1 METQLLQIAR
11 QTHMTIC
18 QQHVATINKT
28 LLQLLLTNLLFE
40 VIHLQH
46 LITTDRVHHQLLL
59 TNTLY
64 FVLFACSITQLST
77 ILVVSCYQPTSC
89 ISSFHFTNKPSFNTI
104 LLWYTNIKHVN
115 LRAVVNKM
123 LIKQHFNYLVFVFYN
138 IVEQMLA
145 KPSSN
150 LYW

>member
-59 TNTLY
+59 TNTL
-64 FVLFACSITQLST
+64 F
-77 ILVVSCYQPTSC
+77 C
-89 ISSFHFTNKPSFNTI
+89 II
-104 LLWYTNIKHVN
+104 RV
-115 LRAVVNKM
+115 
-123 LIKQHFNYLVFVFYN
+123 
-138 IVEQMLA
+138 
-145 KPSSN
+145 
-150 LYW
+150 